1 MPPFSRKRPIIKSEI
16 SRILIRATNWVG
28 DVVMTLP
35 ALEAVRECFPNCTI
49 SVLAKPW
56 VIPLFESH
64 PMVNEVIPLNK
75 RKDLLAG
82 LLDTIKISQ
91 VIRRKG
97 FDMAILFQNAFEA
110 ALIAYLS
117 CIKKRVG
124 FNTEHRGFLLS
135 HPITKEYE
143 KKGNHQVEYYLSIL
157 RNIGCKGE
165 SKDPV
170 LFLSDEYKEKGLAIL
185 TNKGVQQQDILLG
198 LSPGAIFGSA
208 KRWPPDRF
216 ASIGD
221 WAVGKWG
228 AKLVILGSIKE
239 IEICNEVSNRM
250 KHPSINLSGKTDLG
264 EAMGV
269 INRCN
274 LFISNDSG
282 LMHVAAALKVP
293 LVAVF
298 GSTDPV
304 ATGPRGPASV
314 IVQHRIDCAPCLKP
328 DCHTDFRCMLD
339 IKPEEVWD
347 RLEALKERYVR

>member
-1 MPPFSRKRPIIKSEI
+1 
-16 SRILIRATNWVG
+16 
-28 DVVMTLP
+28 MTLP

-64 PMVNEVIPLNK
+64 PMVDEVISLDSRNG
-75 RKDLLAG
+75 LLAG
-82 LLDTIKISQ
+82 LLETIKISQ
-91 VIRRKG
+91 VIRHKG

-117 CIKKRVG
+117 SIKRRVG
-124 FNTEHRGFLLS
+124 FNTDHRGFLLS
-135 HPITKEYE
+135 HPINRKYE

-157 RNIGCKGE
+157 RNIDCKGE

-170 LFLSDEYKEKGLAIL
+170 LFLSDEYKEKSRTIL
-185 TNKGVQQQDILLG
+185 SNEGVQEEDILLG

-216 ASIGD
+216 AGIGD
-221 WAVGKWG
+221 RAAEKWG
-228 AKLVILGSIKE
+228 AKLVILGSNRE
-239 IEICNEVSNRM
+239 IDICTEVSNRM
-250 KHPSINLSGKTDLG
+250 MCPSINLSGKTDLG

-269 INRCN
+269 IKRCD
-274 LFISNDSG
+274 LFLSNDSG
-282 LMHVAAALKVP
+282 LMHMAAALKVP

-304 ATGPRGPASV
+304 ATGPRGPTSV
-314 IVQHRIDCAPCLKP
+314 VVRHKVDCAPCLKP
-328 DCHTDFRCMLD
+328 DCNTDFRCMLD
-339 IKPEEVWD
+339 IKQEEVWD
-347 RLEALKERYVR
+347 RLEELRKKYN